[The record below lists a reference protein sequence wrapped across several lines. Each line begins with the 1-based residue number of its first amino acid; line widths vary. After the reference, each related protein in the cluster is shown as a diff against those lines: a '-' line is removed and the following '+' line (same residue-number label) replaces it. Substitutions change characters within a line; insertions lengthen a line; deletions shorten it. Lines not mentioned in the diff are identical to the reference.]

1 MVYRVRFYL
10 SRPPIVD
17 KILRYFSTPPCP
29 PVVFQL
35 TPSYVSA
42 IHVAPKDRKIKGH
55 VILPLPPGL
64 IEPHFDRQNLAD
76 PPALAEVIKAALASL
91 HVSGGTVACLV
102 PEACLKILVLGFDS
116 LPFSEKE
123 KDKVIRWR
131 AKKQMPVLPED
142 ARLSYQV
149 LSSAGTVKVL
159 ASLGRSA
166 VLQEYEGVF
175 SKLGLEAGF
184 LSAPTLSLLNLIN
197 WENEKDVIVA
207 NIEDDSMSLVAVTR
221 SEISLYRNKIF
232 AIERR
237 PDLSIGQKVEL
248 IVKEIE
254 NTVFFV
260 EDREKSVIRS
270 LWLRAAIRD
279 GQEEILTRLGRKI
292 PFSIHAI
299 GASSLSELP
308 LADRAIL
315 APLIGQIP

>member
-1 MVYRVRFYL
+1 MVYKVRIAIK
-10 SRPPIVD
+10 RPPFVD
-17 KILRYFSTPPCP
+17 KILHFLSDPLCP

-35 TPSYVSA
+35 TPSYISA
-42 IHVAPKDRKIKGH
+42 IHVSPKDKKIKGH
-55 VILPLPPGL
+55 AILSLPSGL
-64 IEPHFDRQNLAD
+64 IDPHFDRQNLVHA
-76 PPALAEVIKAALASL
+76 PALAEAIKEALASL
-91 HVSGGTVACLV
+91 RVSGGKVACLV
-102 PEACLKILVLGFDS
+102 PEACLKIFVLGFDS
-116 LPFSEKE
+116 LPFSERE

-149 LSSAGTVKVL
+149 LSASGPVRVL
-159 ASLGRSA
+159 ASLGRAA
-166 VLQEYEGVF
+166 VLREYEGVF
-175 SKLGLEAGF
+175 SSLGLEPSV

-197 WENEKDVIVA
+197 WEDEKDVIVA

-221 SEISLYRNKIF
+221 AEISLYRHKIF
-232 AIERR
+232 AVERR
-237 PDLSIGQKVEL
+237 PDLTTGQKVEL

-260 EDREKSVIRS
+260 EDKEKSVIRS
-270 LWLRAAIRD
+270 LWLRAGIRD

-292 PFSIHAI
+292 PFSIHAV

-308 LADRAIL
+308 LAERAIL